1 MIRQLT
7 SMAALTTAIT
17 LSACSVLP
25 ESEPP
30 RIVSLAASADQ
41 PTYQT
46 PRAVSLRV
54 DTPLA
59 SAPFDTNLVLIQ
71 PQNWE
76 FQALPD
82 TRWRDSM
89 PVVVRDQLVQS
100 FRNSNGFDNILV
112 SSSAAH
118 AEWTLLSELN
128 GFHARKT
135 GRQTTVAIQ
144 LHYELMNNRSRKT
157 LCVLEEKREVS
168 AENGQLASLMSAFS
182 LAAAAISEKTVSWA
196 YDCLGDVSAPAD

>member
-7 SMAALTTAIT
+7 SMAALTAVFT
-17 LSACSVLP
+17 LSACSLLP

-30 RIVSLAASADQ
+30 RIVSLAASTNQ

-59 SAPFDTNLVLIQ
+59 SAPFDTNLILIQ
-71 PQNWE
+71 PQRWE

-89 PVVVRDQLVQS
+89 PVVMRDQLIQS
-100 FRNSNGFDNILV
+100 FRNSQGFDNVLA
-112 SSSAAH
+112 SNSAAN
-118 AEWTLLSELN
+118 AGFTLLSELN
-128 GFHARKT
+128 GFHVRKS
-135 GRQTTVAIQ
+135 GQATTVFIQ
-144 LHYELMNNRSRKT
+144 MHYELLNNRSRET
-157 LCVLEEKREVS
+157 LCALKEDLEVS
-168 AENGQLASLMSAFS
+168 AENGQLASLMTAFS
-182 LAAAAISEKTVSWA
+182 LGAAEVSEKTVGWA
-196 YDCLGDVSAPAD
+196 YDCLGDLSPTD